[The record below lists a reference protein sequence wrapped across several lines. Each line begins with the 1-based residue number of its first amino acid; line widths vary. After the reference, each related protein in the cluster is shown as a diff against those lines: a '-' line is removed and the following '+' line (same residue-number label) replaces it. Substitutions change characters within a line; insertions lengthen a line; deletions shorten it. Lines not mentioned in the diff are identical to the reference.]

1 MNILL
6 RIFLLGFTKVA
17 AGVMIVFAA
26 SISFAQ
32 TDDLAVPLI
41 DPASGEYELN
51 TVQSL
56 EALQRSLQSKE
67 NELAGLQQQ
76 LAAANDDISRDD
88 IRKNIIEL
96 KKEIEEQRLQFEG
109 FAVDID
115 LSPFIPNKEPAKF
128 DWQEKVGQ
136 LLEPIMA
143 EVENATKES
152 RVIGQLRTQIA
163 DVGQRRDLAERA
175 VENLDKLLQQQAS
188 AELTA
193 RLTGQREVWSR
204 TLEQARNEYT
214 ALDLQLQSRLAARE
228 SVLDQGT
235 KFARDFF
242 RTRGLNL
249 LLGILAF
256 CFVFF
261 GFRLAQY
268 LMHRF
273 RKDVDKKS
281 FSSRLTALLF
291 HVFSVLGG
299 LLAMMAVFN
308 LVGDW
313 FLLGIIVIF
322 LFGVGWASIN
332 TLPQQVETIKLML
345 NIGAVREGE
354 VLIYEGMAYRVDSL
368 GFSAKLNNPLL
379 DGGIRIIPVKYLVN
393 MTSRRPGER
402 EAWFP
407 CREGDWVEL
416 SDGKSG
422 RVTSQTPSAVAIVEL
437 GGARLV
443 YPTAGFLSLNPKN
456 LSSNYRIE
464 STFGIDYK
472 HQSQATVEIPAKM
485 KEKLQVELSKLIDPP
500 NVLNVS
506 VAFSS
511 ASASSLDYTIAVD
524 LKGDSAH
531 QARDIRLAIPRIL
544 VDACNENGWRIPFTQ
559 ITVHQAG

>member
-1 MNILL
+1 MIALILFAL
-6 RIFLLGFTKVA
+6 SAPVA
-17 AGVMIVFAA
+17 I
-26 SISFAQ
+26 AQ
-32 TDDLAVPLI
+32 TNDLLDGSLDLVGVE
-41 DPASGEYELN
+41 SEVN

-56 EALQRSLQSKE
+56 EALERSLQSKE
-67 NELAGLQQQ
+67 HELVGLQQQ
-76 LAAANDDISRDD
+76 LASATDELSRDEV
-88 IRKNIIEL
+88 RKNIIEL
-96 KKEIEEQRLQFEG
+96 KKEIDLQRRQFEG

-115 LSPFIPNKEPAKF
+115 LSPFSEQTKSKF
-128 DWQEKVGQ
+128 DWQEEVGK

-143 EVENATKES
+143 EIENATAES
-152 RVIGQLRTQIA
+152 RVIGELRAQLDEVAQK
-163 DVGQRRDLAERA
+163 RDLAEKA
-175 VENLDKLLQQQAS
+175 VANLERLLNQPAS
-188 AELTA
+188 PELTA
-193 RLTGQREVWSR
+193 RLNSRLSSWSR
-204 TLEQARNEYT
+204 VQEEARNEYT
-214 ALDLQLQSRLAARE
+214 ALDLQLQSRVAARE
-228 SVLDQGT
+228 SVLDQST
-235 KFARDFF
+235 KFARHFF

-249 LLGILAF
+249 LLGVLAF
-256 CFVFF
+256 CAVFF

-268 LMHRF
+268 FMHRV
-273 RKDVDKKS
+273 RKGVDKKS

-354 VLIYEGMAYRVDSL
+354 VLLFEGLAYRVDAL
-368 GFSAKLNNPLL
+368 GFAAKLNNPLL
-379 DGGIRIIPVKYLVN
+379 EGGIRILPVKYLVG
-393 MTSRRPGER
+393 MTSRPPGER

-422 RVTSQTPSAVAIVEL
+422 RVTNQTPGAVTMTEL

-443 YPTAGFLSLNPKN
+443 YPTANFLALNPRN
-456 LSSNYRIE
+456 LSANFRIE

-472 HQSQATVEIPAKM
+472 HQPQATTEIPAKM
-485 KEKLQVELSKLIDPP
+485 EEKLKTELPKLIDPK
-500 NVLNVS
+500 NILDVS
-506 VAFSS
+506 VAFSA
-511 ASASSLDYTIAVD
+511 ASASSLDYIVTVD

-531 QARDIRLAIPRIL
+531 QAREARLAISRIL
-544 VDACNENGWRIPFTQ
+544 VDACNENGWQIPFKQ
-559 ITVHQAG
+559 ITVHQAK

>member
-1 MNILL
+1 MPMIALILFAL
-6 RIFLLGFTKVA
+6 WAPVA
-17 AGVMIVFAA
+17 
-26 SISFAQ
+26 FAQ
-32 TDDLAVPLI
+32 TNDLLDGSLDLVGVE
-41 DPASGEYELN
+41 SEVN

-56 EALQRSLQSKE
+56 EALERSLQSKE
-67 NELAGLQQQ
+67 HELVGLQQQ
-76 LAAANDDISRDD
+76 LASATDELSRDEV
-88 IRKNIIEL
+88 RKNIIEL
-96 KKEIEEQRLQFEG
+96 KKEIDLQRRQFEG

-115 LSPFIPNKEPAKF
+115 LSPFSEQTKSKF
-128 DWQEKVGQ
+128 DWQEEVGK

-143 EVENATKES
+143 EIENATAES
-152 RVIGQLRTQIA
+152 RVIGELRAQLDEVAQK
-163 DVGQRRDLAERA
+163 RDLAEKA
-175 VENLDKLLQQQAS
+175 VANLERLLNQPAS
-188 AELTA
+188 PELTA
-193 RLTGQREVWSR
+193 RLNSRLSSWSR
-204 TLEQARNEYT
+204 VQEEARNEYT
-214 ALDLQLQSRLAARE
+214 ALDLQLQSRVAARE
-228 SVLDQGT
+228 SVLDQST
-235 KFARDFF
+235 KFARHFF

-249 LLGILAF
+249 LLGVLAF
-256 CFVFF
+256 CAVFF

-268 LMHRF
+268 FMHRV
-273 RKDVDKKS
+273 RKGVDKKS

-354 VLIYEGMAYRVDSL
+354 VLLFEGLAYRVDAL
-368 GFSAKLNNPLL
+368 GFAAKLNNPLL
-379 DGGIRIIPVKYLVN
+379 EGGIRILPVKYLVG
-393 MTSRRPGER
+393 MTSRPPGER

-422 RVTSQTPSAVAIVEL
+422 RVTNQTPGAVTMTEL

-443 YPTAGFLSLNPKN
+443 YPTANFLALNPRN
-456 LSSNYRIE
+456 LSANFRIE

-472 HQSQATVEIPAKM
+472 HQPQATTEIPAKM
-485 KEKLQVELSKLIDPP
+485 EEKLKTELPKLIDPK
-500 NVLNVS
+500 NILDVS
-506 VAFSS
+506 VAFSA
-511 ASASSLDYTIAVD
+511 ASASSLDYIVAVD

-531 QARDIRLAIPRIL
+531 QAREARLAISRIL
-544 VDACNENGWRIPFTQ
+544 VDACNENGWQIPFKQ
-559 ITVHQAG
+559 ITVHQAK